1 MNRLALAFVRR
12 VCDPAK
18 LEALEGD
25 LIERSRAGWLA
36 WADALSIA
44 LYHSRLTTPRA
55 RRRLSR
61 FALVAGVVVV
71 FALGL
76 DPTRA
81 RTTPVRYL
89 INASDPAG
97 RFTIEIEN
105 ARVIAATMDEMP
117 VDPARLLQRDATI
130 VIKDG
135 NRGRDFEIT
144 LNPRGGIS
152 WAARTP

>member
-1 MNRLALAFVRR
+1 
-12 VCDPAK
+12 
-18 LEALEGD
+18 
-25 LIERSRAGWLA
+25 
-36 WADALSIA
+36 
-44 LYHSRLTTPRA
+44 
-55 RRRLSR
+55 
-61 FALVAGVVVV
+61 
-71 FALGL
+71 
-76 DPTRA
+76 
-81 RTTPVRYL
+81 VRYL